1 MPSSKHSDEPH
12 RTLTPT
18 PGRPAGPARGRR
30 RATLVPA
37 SPGLHAPTP
46 ERPLRARRL
55 HMAADSE
62 VLPHQHPWAQLS
74 FCSAGAVRLT
84 AAEGTYLVPPS
95 RALWIPPGV
104 EHAVTGLEEVDLLT
118 LYFHQPRGQCGP
130 GVARAEQAAW
140 RRCRVLAV
148 SPLLSAV
155 VDQMDGRGDDPAAPA
170 ALDAAALRR
179 ERLLARVVQ
188 DELRRAAPVQ
198 LGVALPQDKRLR
210 ALCEAVLDDPG
221 RHRTLD
227 DWSADR
233 GASART
239 LARLFREQLG
249 VSFGQWRQQVFL
261 ARAVALAAGGLPMAR
276 IAAELGY
283 GSASAFTA
291 MVTRTVGQPPS
302 RFLAASIARQRPGR
316 PPR

>member
-1 MPSSKHSDEPH
+1 MPSHPAPRPS
-12 RTLTPT
+12 
-18 PGRPAGPARGRR
+18 RPADVARPGAPARSRR

-62 VLPHQHPWAQLS
+62 VLPHRHAWAQLT

-84 AAEGTYLVPPS
+84 TAEGTYLVPPS
-95 RALWIPPGV
+95 RALWIPPGI

-118 LYFHQPRGQCGP
+118 LYFHQARGQCGP
-130 GVARAEQAAW
+130 GVPRADQAAW
-140 RRCRVLAV
+140 RRCRVLEV
-148 SPLLSAV
+148 SPLLRAL
-155 VDQMDGRGDDPAAPA
+155 VDQMDGRGDAAP
-170 ALDAAALRR
+170 DARPAMPPDPRR
-179 ERLLARVVQ
+179 ERLLSAVIQ

-198 LGVALPQDKRLR
+198 LGVALPADKRLR
-210 ALCEAVLDDPG
+210 ALCEAVLDDPA

-227 DWSADR
+227 DWAADR

-261 ARAVALAAGGLPMAR
+261 ARALALAAGGMPMAR
-276 IAAELGY
+276 IATELGY
-283 GSASAFTA
+283 ASASAFTA

-302 RFLAASIARQRPGR
+302 RFFAASAPPGR
-316 PPR
+316 TGHVRR